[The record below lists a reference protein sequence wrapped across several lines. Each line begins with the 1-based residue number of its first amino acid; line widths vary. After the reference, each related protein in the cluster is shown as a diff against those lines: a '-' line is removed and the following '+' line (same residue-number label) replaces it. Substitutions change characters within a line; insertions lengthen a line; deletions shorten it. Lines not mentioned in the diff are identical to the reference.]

1 MQGFALNASSAVTLG
16 WSLFLLLTLYTVGRL
31 LSYVLVRGNWQPL
44 AAVSFSPQVCEKQ
57 STIGTKHRQ
66 NGVTAP
72 QPEPMPSP
80 QAFLLGITVPS
91 HVPVP
96 LIISATG
103 APGLCGNYLAQGCI
117 RDT

>member
-31 LSYVLVRGNWQPL
+31 LSHVLVCGNWQPL
-44 AAVSFSPQVCEKQ
+44 AEVPFSPQVCEKQ

-66 NGVTAP
+66 NGVIAP

-103 APGLCGNYLAQGCI
+103 APGTLWKLSGSGMY
-117 RDT
+117 T